1 MASCSPTRARA
12 PERGRC
18 GVIAKYILA
27 GLGAVFLIAA
37 LLRLSRGGGVT
48 HPQTRT
54 WLLIA
59 VIFATVSG
67 WLFYRT

>member
-1 MASCSPTRARA
+1 
-12 PERGRC
+12 
-18 GVIAKYILA
+18 VITKYILA
-27 GLGAVFLIAA
+27 GLGTVFLIAA
-37 LLRLSRGGGVT
+37 LLRLSRVGGVT